1 MATKQL
7 REAFRFHLQ
16 YAGYIVGQRAAC
28 ALRLAKAEQTA
39 RDLNLVVRWEEE
51 DENPLDVFGD
61 DDCTRAQARRIREG
75 SSDLL
80 FAYVPDPTG
89 GRYATLAS
97 LGMIE
102 ISRNGRDP
110 YRRVVEAE
118 LLSEAVA
125 TLRARLAGV

>member
-16 YAGYIVGQRAAC
+16 HAGYIVGQRAAC

-51 DENPLDVFGD
+51 DDFEPDVD
-61 DDCTRAQARRIREG
+61 DDGWTLRKVRAGELEWLR
-75 SSDLL
+75 
-80 FAYVPDPTG
+80 AYVPDPMG
-89 GRYATLAS
+89 IERYALAS
-97 LGMIE
+97 LGG
-102 ISRNGRDP
+102 ISCYPGDP

-118 LLSEAVA
+118 LLSESVA
-125 TLRARLAGV
+125 TLRAQLAGV